1 MMVHVQRK
9 GLATRNT
16 HAKYQSSKFHCS
28 KVISKL
34 MFQIDRTK
42 TICPPIFNLMG
53 IKFFLCTCTYFISP
67 CKVLHTCICHHYY
80 KQKISK
86 NACTK
91 IGYNWLFLE
100 KIFKS
105 SNSISTAS
113 IIRGVTFTQ
122 ECFVPFG

>member
-9 GLATRNT
+9 GLAIRNT
-16 HAKYQSSKFHCS
+16 HVKYQSSKFHCS
-28 KVISKL
+28 KVISKVNVS
-34 MFQIDRTK
+34 DRQDK
-42 TICPPIFNLMG
+42 NNMPPDLQSHGHKKLGMT
-53 IKFFLCTCTYFISP
+53 FLCTCTYFISP

-86 NACTK
+86 NPCTK

-113 IIRGVTFTQ
+113 IIRGVLPL
-122 ECFVPFG
+122 E